1 MLSVNLRKSSPYVA
15 LSELLRHFWLSK
27 AVQHQ
32 SNCLDFKEF
41 LMFLGSLITSELKT
55 NEEAAETE
63 EEEALIDDKKRLEII
78 SKSERP
84 TVERLL
90 TLIEFIIG
98 LRQQFDPKNTK
109 YLLQGRDVEIE
120 RKFKLA

>member
-1 MLSVNLRKSSPYVA
+1 MLSVNLRKSSPYLS

-41 LMFLGSLITSELKT
+41 LMFLGSLITSELKI
-55 NEEAAETE
+55 NEEAETE
-63 EEEALIDDKKRLEII
+63 EEEPLISDKKRLEMI

-84 TVERLL
+84 TIERLL
-90 TLIEFIIG
+90 TLMEMIIG
-98 LRQQFDPKNTK
+98 LRQ
-109 YLLQGRDVEIE
+109 
-120 RKFKLA
+120 